1 MEIREYSSLNFNKR
15 KEIAKKIKRILS
27 NRKDVVFAYVL
38 GSFVDSLSFRDIDI
52 GVYLEKIN
60 KEKSFEYELNL
71 SKEIAEVCDLPF
83 DIIEIHI
90 LNFTP
95 DYFLN
100 NVFCRG
106 ILLFSKNQEL
116 TTNLIENTSLNAL
129 ANEYISNQSLR
140 ELVSV

>member
-1 MEIREYSSLNFNKR
+1 MC
-15 KEIAKKIKRILS
+15 
-27 NRKDVVFAYVL
+27 L
-38 GSFVDSLSFRDIDI
+38 GL
-52 GVYLEKIN
+52 YLEKIN